1 MSCRSHVQLLRLLNQ
16 CGPLSRAELI
26 RMSGLSKGAVSMVTA
41 DLLARGLIETRDTV
55 YGGGRPSTRLGIAA
69 DSAFFVGISLADRPV
84 MVLGDLHGMI
94 LDRYDIELPG
104 QVMEIGAHVRRLIAR
119 VAPEGSRQAQRL
131 RGIGLAVSGLVDEQ
145 SGLCVRSTLTG
156 WENAPV
162 GPLVTQ
168 ACGLPAYVENDANAL
183 TVAQYRFGPMRE
195 AASFSLIS
203 VGQGIGCGH
212 MFGGELFRG
221 FRGGAGEIAH
231 ATAEPGGLPCLC
243 GKTGC
248 LDTVASMAALSH
260 LATRA
265 GLPGDLEPLEQ
276 LAAQGNLGA
285 VELLHR
291 AGSALGLM
299 IAQMV
304 QIMDPQHVLVVREG
318 GGLEGLFARAMRQA
332 AEGNIMPQPAPRP
345 RIMTHDVTADSWAF
359 GAASVAAD
367 RSLFREF

>member
-1 MSCRSHVQLLRLLNQ
+1 MSCRSHVQLLRLINQ
-16 CGPLSRAELI
+16 FGPLSRAELI
-26 RMSGLSKGAVSMVTA
+26 RISGLSKGAVSMVTA
-41 DLLARGLIETRDTV
+41 DLLAHGLIETRDTV
-55 YGGGRPSTRLGIAA
+55 HGGGRPSIRLGIAA

-84 MVLGDLHGMI
+84 MVLGDLHGTI
-94 LDRYDIELPG
+94 LDRQDIDLPDR
-104 QVMEIGAHVRRLIAR
+104 VEDIGPHVRRLIAR
-119 VAPEGSRQAQRL
+119 IAPEGSLHAQRM

-145 SGLCVRSTLTG
+145 GGICVRSTLTG
-156 WENAPV
+156 WENVPV
-162 GPLVTQ
+162 GPLITQ

-248 LDTVASMAALSH
+248 LDTVASLTAIAH

-265 GLPGDLEPLEQ
+265 GLPGDLDQLEQ

-304 QIMDPQHVLVVREG
+304 QIMDPQHVLVARQG
-318 GGLEGLFARAMRQA
+318 GELTGLFGRAMRQA
-332 AEGNIMPQPAPRP
+332 AEGNILPQLAPRP
-345 RIMTHDVTADSWAF
+345 EIMTCDVMADSWAF

-367 RSLFREF
+367 RSLFHEF